1 MPVRLFVGN
10 LPYETS
16 EADLR
21 QHFSAVGA
29 LSHVFLPVDRETGR
43 PRGFAFVEFPDKAQ
57 ADAAI
62 VQLNSQPF
70 KGRTLSVSEARA
82 RDDRPAGGPGGGFS
96 RGPGGPPSGPRP
108 EWSPR
113 PPRPMGGAPGAPAA
127 AGEGGR
133 ARNFG
138 PDAPR
143 RGKAKPTRRR
153 EEGPKGP
160 IRVKAGGRIY
170 AVDDFEDA
178 EADANLDLLAKD
190 ADDILDP
197 LATAAADAPDEADAA
212 DAADGPDQDG
222 QDEGADDEK

>member
-16 EADLR
+16 EAELR
-21 QHFSAVGA
+21 QHFSAVGS
-29 LSHVFLPVDRETGR
+29 LSHVFLPVDRDTGR

-62 VQLNSQPF
+62 TQLNNHPF

-82 RDDRPAGGPGGGFS
+82 REDRPAGGPPGGFS
-96 RGPGGPPSGPRP
+96 RPPGGPPGPRP
-108 EWSPR
+108 DWSPR
-113 PPRPMGGAPGAPAA
+113 PPRPMGVGPGAPAA
-127 AGEGGR
+127 PAEGR

-160 IRVKAGGRIY
+160 IRVKSGGRIY

-178 EADANLDLLAKD
+178 EADNVADEVLDPITDTDAEKD
-190 ADDILDP
+190 A
-197 LATAAADAPDEADAA
+197 
-212 DAADGPDQDG
+212 G
-222 QDEGADDEK
+222 DDEK